1 MAIGSTN
8 GDGPPA
14 YVLTTSATIDP
25 SYSGLYMV
33 TDANAATIVI
43 PAPQNDGVR
52 LTFIGQ
58 RAADHI
64 FSFTGAKL
72 RTGTAA
78 SATTATVDSDDAGS
92 PVTGSGLTV
101 VSASGLWFVLSKVGT
116 INYA

>member
-1 MAIGSTN
+1 MPIGATN
-8 GDGPPA
+8 GDGLPA

-33 TDANAATIVI
+33 TDASAATIVI

-52 LTFIGQ
+52 LTFMGQ

-78 SATTATVDSDDAGS
+78 SATTATVDSAG
-92 PVTGSGLTV
+92 PTTGSGITV